1 MKNFDLNKYR
11 QENVELLLY
20 GGSGVGTNNG
30 VFIIP
35 YQGRNLAVIAS
46 DGDGWEHVSVSLP
59 NRCPNWPEMCF
70 IKNLFWNDD
79 EVVVQIHPAKSD
91 YVNNHPYCLH
101 LWKCKKDNWIE
112 LPPSEMV
119 GIKELSPDDI
129 KQIL

>member
-1 MKNFDLNKYR
+1 MKNFDLDKYR

-59 NRCPNWPEMCF
+59 NRFLTGRKCVLLKIFSGTITRSLSKYIRPKVIMSIIIRIVCTSGSVKK
-70 IKNLFWNDD
+70 IIGLSYRL
-79 EVVVQIHPAKSD
+79 A
-91 YVNNHPYCLH
+91 
-101 LWKCKKDNWIE
+101 LW
-112 LPPSEMV
+112 
-119 GIKELSPDDI
+119 
-129 KQIL
+129 